1 MLRAWSNAR
10 ITVTSESLEEKT
22 GARRRAAAWRA
33 RRVLL
38 AVALALAAARRAGAQ
53 AAPPAPESDETPRP
67 PYRVEIAAGVWE
79 TLPNTVQYADTEGAL
94 VGTTID
100 FRNQLGLERR
110 PFPEIHL
117 EVQATPRQK
126 ARGEYVPLRYQQTVM
141 ASDSLAFNGQFYA
154 AGRTI
159 TSTFRWKAWR
169 VEYEYDLLVREHG
182 YIGGFAALRAV
193 DVDGTLSDGSQSGT
207 AGVRIP
213 MPGLGV
219 IAGYRASPRLWLT
232 GKLAGFDLPG
242 ASTKTH
248 GHGFDVD
255 GYVNLGLTRVLGI
268 RAGFRVYDVSYVYA
282 NDQNAGTFTIGG
294 PYLAGTVRF

>member
-1 MLRAWSNAR
+1 L
-10 ITVTSESLEEKT
+10 TSETHEEQT
-22 GARRRAAAWRA
+22 GPRRGAGAWRA
-33 RRVLL
+33 RRAVL
-38 AVALALAAARRAGAQ
+38 AVAFALAAAGRAGAQ
-53 AAPPAPESDETPRP
+53 AAPPASEPEQTPQP
-67 PYRVEIAAGVWE
+67 PYRVELAAGVWE
-79 TLPNTVQYADTEGAL
+79 TLPSTVQYADTEGAL

-117 EVQATPRQK
+117 EVQITPRQK
-126 ARGEYVPLRYQQTVM
+126 ARGEYVPLRYQQAVT

-154 AGRTI
+154 AGRAV

-182 YIGGFAALRAV
+182 YLGGFAALRAV

-219 IAGYRASPRLWLT
+219 IAGYQALPRLWLT

-248 GHGFDVD
+248 GRGFDVD
-255 GYVNLGLTRVLGI
+255 GYANLGLTRIFGI
-268 RAGFRVYDVSYVYA
+268 RGGFRVYDVSYVYA
-282 NDQNAGTFTIGG
+282 NDQNSGTFTIGG
-294 PYLAGTVRF
+294 PYLAGTIRF